1 MWHRVPGE
9 RPARIEAGGS
19 VELRPLQQAAD
30 RRDKREIFRR
40 LLSLVG
46 RGERVKGSLR
56 RFPPLTRS
64 PLPTQRNVAT
74 KKERGRRRK
83 KPTRDLTTSALIEAW
98 GVSPRTAAAPCPKA
112 PKGRRQSNVPRK
124 TAVAPSG
131 LLVSWGPANLGLTP
145 IGLHISLS
153 PRRRRGLR

>member
-56 RFPPLTRS
+56 RVPPLTRS

-98 GVSPRTAAAPCPKA
+98 GASPRSGAAPLP
-112 PKGRRQSNVPRK
+112 QS
-124 TAVAPSG
+124 
-131 LLVSWGPANLGLTP
+131 PA
-145 IGLHISLS
+145 
-153 PRRRRGLR
+153 RGD